1 MARALAADPHA
12 VDVRITTEIAA
23 WRGAPDELQVR
34 RAVALGG
41 VLISHNHRQ
50 RRQFRTFVEAERAGR
65 SAHPLADPAASSV
78 LLLPRDTSNTRLLL
92 RTTMLLDWYLT
103 LLLPK
108 PPTLLWHDA
117 QEALRGGWRPADYSD
132 TDVRVAL
139 GHLPPPP

>member
-1 MARALAADPHA
+1 

-23 WRGAPDELQVR
+23 WRSAPDELQVR

-50 RRQFRTFVEAERAGR
+50 RRQFSGFVEAERAGR
-65 SAHPLADPAASSV
+65 DPHRLADPAASSV
-78 LLLPRDTSNTRLLL
+78 LFLPRDTSNVRLLL
-92 RTTMLLDWYLT
+92 RTTMLLAWYLI
-103 LLLPK
+103 LPLPK

-117 QEALRGGWRPADYSD
+117 REALHGGWQPASYSD
-132 TDVRVAL
+132 TAVRVVL

>member
-1 MARALAADPHA
+1 M
-12 VDVRITTEIAA
+12 DVRITTEITG
-23 WRGAPDELQVR
+23 WRSAPDELQVR

-65 SAHPLADPAASSV
+65 GPQRLTDPAASSV
-78 LLLPRDTSNTRLLL
+78 LLLPRDTSNGRLLL
-92 RTTMLLDWYLT
+92 RTTLLLDWYLT
-103 LLLPK
+103 LPLPK

-117 QEALRGGWRPADYSD
+117 QEALRSGWQPAGYSAN
-132 TDVRVAL
+132 DVRVAL